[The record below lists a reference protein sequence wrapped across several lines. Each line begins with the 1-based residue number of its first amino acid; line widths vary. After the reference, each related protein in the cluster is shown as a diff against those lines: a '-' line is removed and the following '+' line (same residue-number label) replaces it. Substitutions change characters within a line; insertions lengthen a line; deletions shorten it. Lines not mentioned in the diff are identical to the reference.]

1 MGRGGIGGVG
11 LLAMVSLACVARSAS
26 SGGDEST
33 TGASTGVDDTDATAT
48 ASSSSSTASTG
59 TGASTGSDGGIDDGV
74 DPSSTQ
80 SGSDD
85 AASADGCGF
94 LCAPDVSA
102 DGTCDLW
109 AQACPPGEKCTPWG
123 PDGWWSSTR
132 CVPIAPD
139 PAAIGESCTMQE
151 STVSGLD
158 DCEGGALCWS
168 DDVNVQEGVCMPLCQ
183 GSEAEPVC
191 EGPAQQCMIGS
202 DGVPAVCLE
211 RCDPITQDCGEGSA
225 CVPID
230 DGFECT
236 PDGQNEPLLGEPCD
250 PSSPGYPCDPGLYC
264 APAAEVPGCA
274 AEQCC
279 ASLCDLGAADPDADC
294 EGLDGQSCLPYF
306 DDGMAP
312 PGLEHVGGCA
322 IP

>member
-1 MGRGGIGGVG
+1 MDRVGIGGVG

-26 SGGDEST
+26 SGDAGDEST

-48 ASSSSSTASTG
+48 STASSSSTAG
-59 TGASTGSDGGIDDGV
+59 TGASTESDGGV
-74 DPSSTQ
+74 DAGLDSTGTQPSD
-80 SGSDD
+80 DD
-85 AASADGCGF
+85 AASDDGCGF
-94 LCAPDVSA
+94 LCAPDVPD

-109 AQACPPGEKCTPWG
+109 AQSCSPGEKCTPWG
-123 PDGWWSSTR
+123 LEGWWTSTR

-139 PAAIGESCTMQE
+139 PAAIGEPCTIQE
-151 STVSGLD
+151 STLSGLD
-158 DCEGGALCWS
+158 DCAGGALCWS
-168 DDVNVQEGVCMPLCQ
+168 VDVNVLEGVCMPLCQ

-191 EGPAQQCMIGS
+191 EGPAQQCLIGR

-211 RCDPITQDCGEGSA
+211 RCDPIVQDCGEGSA

-230 DGFECT
+230 DGFECM
-236 PDGQNEPLLGEPCD
+236 PDPDNEPLVGEPCD
-250 PSSPGYPCDPGLYC
+250 LHNQCDPGLYC

-279 ASLCDLGAADPDADC
+279 ASLCDLGAADPDSDC
-294 EGLDGQSCLPYF
+294 QTPDGQSCLPYF
-306 DDGMAP
+306 GDGMAP